1 MTNMKKVDVHV
12 HSKGSQQVIRGSNAT
27 RKLGVKESYVDFE
40 HQYRLAKKRGMDY
53 VTLSDHNSISEA
65 MKLVEAHP
73 KDTFMSCE
81 YLIKGRPEGQDL
93 EILVLD
99 IDQQMHCSLMNAT
112 EYGAKAFVDLVR
124 QADRPFSLAHPA
136 WAVQPKPRLTVN
148 ELEEWVGMCDVIEGL
163 NGDCQ
168 RENEVAQIIA
178 KYKGKPMSGGSD
190 DHGGLHT
197 GLTYTVAPEASS
209 KEEFLQ
215 HFKEGKIHSE
225 GEGGSIRKFYREI
238 MSIGRGYLASEKV
251 KIKSLG
257 IRKYAELY
265 PDRFLKG
272 LIVKPMLPFI
282 LMLTAR
288 FSKEAYEMRCKD
300 LEDAYIRHIK
310 QGHEKLIQ
318 EVIGNLEKKLENNIE
333 SLESM
338 VKSPEAYIPTYS
350 FIERIIKYFLGK
362 KDYVYTDF
370 TDRNSRSR

>member
-1 MTNMKKVDVHV
+1 MKKVDVHV
-12 HSKGSQQVIRGSNAT
+12 HSKGSQQVIRGSTVTKAM
-27 RKLGVKESYVDFE
+27 GVKESYVDFE

-65 MKLVEAHP
+65 IKLVEAHP

-99 IDQQMHCSLMNAT
+99 IDPQLHCSLMKAT
-112 EYGAKAFVDLVR
+112 EYGAKTFVDAVR
-124 QADRPFSLAHPA
+124 QADKPFSLAHPA
-136 WAVQPKPRLTVN
+136 WAVQPRPKLITVD
-148 ELEEWVGMCDVIEGL
+148 ELEEWVDLCDIIEGL

-178 KYKGKPMSGGSD
+178 KYKCKPMSGGSD

-197 GLTYTVAPEASS
+197 GLTYTVAPEANS

-215 HFKEGKIHSE
+215 HFKEGRIHPE

-238 MSIGRGYLASEKV
+238 MSIGKGYLASEKV

-257 IRKYAELY
+257 IRKYAEQH
-265 PDRFLKG
+265 PNRFLKG
-272 LIVKPMLPFI
+272 LIAKPMLPFI

-288 FSKEAYEMRCKD
+288 FSKEAYEMRCRN
-300 LEDAYIRHIK
+300 LEDSYLAHIK
-310 QGHEKLIQ
+310 QKHEKLIQ
-318 EVIGNLEKKLENNIE
+318 EMIGNLEKKLDNNVE

-338 VKSPEAYIPTYS
+338 VKSSEAYIPTYTL
-350 FIERIIKYFLGK
+350 IEKVIKYLFGK
-362 KDYVYTDF
+362 KDYVHTDF
-370 TDRNSRSR
+370 TDRDSSAR